1 MLGKAYQYKW
11 LDFTDQVQSALLESQ
26 GYCYVLQNIDKNVPL
41 RTDTFDNANYHGGY
55 TSATL
60 AGGRLFTFVG
70 KVCALTKEKRGQAW
84 RILMNKLQPEPNP
97 NVLSRWFYD
106 LTWTDDDG
114 SLRTVKAKVFN
125 HPQPSN
131 GVIDPENTVIDF
143 VFELY
148 AETEKVYDPVVN
160 TETGGIG
167 THGGMTLP
175 TPIPDYLSWFAGY
188 IECENEGNRDA
199 PLKVQVVWSVI
210 NPKIINITN
219 QQSYR
224 LGTPTNPYT
233 STNLVYDN
241 RNLNN
246 VITERLVVTDNN
258 VDVKKERSSWSD
270 IYLSPWVNY
279 IIVLGTGTA
288 NVTVTRRDTYF
299 Y

>member
-11 LDFTDQVQSALLESQ
+11 LDFTDQVQSSLLESQ

-41 RTDTFDNANYHGGY
+41 RTDTFDNANYHGWY
-55 TSATL
+55 SSATL
-60 AGGRLFTFVG
+60 AGGRLFTFAG
-70 KVCALTKEKRGQAW
+70 KVCALTKEKRWQAW

-114 SLRTVKAKVFN
+114 SLRTVKAKVFT

-131 GVIDPENTVIDF
+131 GVVDPENTVIDF

-167 THGGMTLP
+167 THGGMTLS
-175 TPIPDYLSWFAGY
+175 TPIPDYLSWFAWY
-188 IECENEGNRDA
+188 IECNNEGNRDA
-199 PLKVQVVWSVI
+199 PLKVQVVWSVT

-270 IYLSPWVNY
+270 IYLSPWINY